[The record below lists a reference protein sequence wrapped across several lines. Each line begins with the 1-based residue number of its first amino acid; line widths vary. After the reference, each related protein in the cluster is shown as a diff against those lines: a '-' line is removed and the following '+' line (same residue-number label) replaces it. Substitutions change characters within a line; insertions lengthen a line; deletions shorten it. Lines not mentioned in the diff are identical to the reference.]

1 MDIQRENK
9 GTYSTLLI
17 SGRLDATSAPV
28 AEQKI
33 NETIDTGVSRLLL
46 NLSGLEFV
54 SSAGL
59 RVLLVTAKKLVRQNG
74 KLALCGLQ
82 DGVRTVF
89 EISGFL
95 SIFQVAA
102 DEAEAA
108 KFFSRKHA
116 CP

>member
-1 MDIQRENK
+1 M
-9 GTYSTLLI
+9 
-17 SGRLDATSAPV
+17 
-28 AEQKI
+28 
-33 NETIDTGVSRLLL
+33 L
-46 NLSGLEFV
+46 NLSALEFV

-59 RVLLVTAKKLVRQNG
+59 RVLLVTAKKLLRQNG
-74 KLALCGLQ
+74 TFALCGLQ